1 MINIICK
8 GRYNMINFEEEILK
22 FKPILEIEGIE
33 NAVINEEI
41 KDIIDIIKE
50 IVYEKDS
57 L

>member
-41 KDIIDIIKE
+41 KDIIDILKE